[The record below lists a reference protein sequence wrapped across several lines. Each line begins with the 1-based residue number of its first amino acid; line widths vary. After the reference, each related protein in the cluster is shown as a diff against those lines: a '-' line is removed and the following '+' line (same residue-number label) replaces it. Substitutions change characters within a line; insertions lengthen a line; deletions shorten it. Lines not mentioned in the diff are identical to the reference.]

1 MGINKYFSH
10 TFENRLIDS
19 FWQNNNSEI
28 ASLSQNRLYRHLNT
42 ENITY
47 LSKLENN
54 FIRMSLTRL
63 RLGSHNLLIERG
75 RWNNTL
81 HEERKCILC
90 DEIEDEFHFVCTCVK
105 FYDLRIKYL
114 PKALYIRPSMQ
125 KFVDY
130 LSSNNIKQL
139 KKIGTYL
146 FHAFKQ
152 YTVDEILA

>member
-1 MGINKYFSH
+1 M
-10 TFENRLIDS
+10 
-19 FWQNNNSEI
+19 
-28 ASLSQNRLYRHLNT
+28 NT

-90 DEIEDEFHFVCTCVK
+90 DKIEDEFHFVCTCVK
-105 FYDLRIKYL
+105 FYDLRIKY
-114 PKALYIRPSMQ
+114 SQ
-125 KFVDY
+125 KFFILDQACKS
-130 LSSNNIKQL
+130 LLI
-139 KKIGTYL
+139 
-146 FHAFKQ
+146 
-152 YTVDEILA
+152 ILAATMLNS